1 MRRWLCVFILC
12 IACLGL
18 CLQASALTQINSQ
31 SSFATVSADGSCQ
44 VTVTATIHLDQ
55 PTDGLVFPVPR
66 DAASISLNGSW
77 VRIQT
82 QSEAKLVPLSGK
94 VAGDISFT
102 VSYTLPNLVS
112 TNEAGLLELRLPL
125 LSGFAHPISFLEF
138 SVTMPGPTNTQPAF
152 SSGYHQATIEEDLSF
167 VVDGAMISGR
177 SQKALK
183 DHETLVMILPV
194 SEEMFPQ
201 AVSLAPNLEVT
212 NIAAIVCA
220 VLTVLFWLLFLR
232 TLPPRIPE
240 QSIPPEG
247 YSAGQ
252 LPCLLF
258 LQGADLSMM
267 IFTWAQLGYLHIRH
281 AQHGRVQLYKQM
293 DMGNERSSF
302 ERRCF
307 SWLFAKRSVVDTSSQ
322 FYAQLCQKVAES
334 PAALQG
340 LPKRKPVFL
349 RIFRIL
355 ACLISVFCGVG
366 LATVLADGAA
376 LLWLLVILLGVLGGI
391 SGWMIQ
397 QWLPALFCYRKRSL
411 YRALILC
418 AVWLGL
424 GALAQQFQ
432 LVLWMVLSQLLASLL
447 SSFGASRTL
456 SGRQAMAQAFGLWRY
471 LFTSSRAKLLQMTH
485 NNPEYFYDLAPYAL
499 ALGVDRRFAKR
510 IGKEKLPECPYL
522 FTGRDISMDAVQ
534 WNNFFRQTV
543 QSMNARQAQLPMER
557 IKKIIRGFLP

>member
-267 IFTWAQLGYLHIRH
+267 IFTWAQLGYLVITVDDN
-281 AQHGRVQLYKQM
+281 GRVFLHKRM
-293 DMGNERSSF
+293 EMGNERSAYENKYF
-302 ERRCF
+302 KELFGRRRIVDGTSYRYAELCRRLGKKSPRLKDIYLASSGNPYLYRGLCALGGVF
-307 SWLFAKRSVVDTSSQ
+307 SG
-322 FYAQLCQKVAES
+322 VAIAGGFNPYS
-334 PAALQG
+334 
-340 LPKRKPVFL
+340 
-349 RIFRIL
+349 
-355 ACLISVFCGVG
+355 
-366 LATVLADGAA
+366 
-376 LLWLLVILLGVLGGI
+376 GVL
-391 SGWMIQ
+391 SV
-397 QWLPALFCYRKRSL
+397 L
-411 YRALILC
+411 
-418 AVWLGL
+418 L
-424 GALAQQFQ
+424 GALAGVLALLIQNGGRYMPLRQQAPVKLALVGGALW
-432 LVLWMVLSQLLASLL
+432 LVLGIWSGQWLMALVQIVFQLLAGLALAYGGKRTDLGQQAQNQISGLRKHMRTVSKQELQRLL
-447 SSFGASRTL
+447 KS
-456 SGRQAMAQAFGLWRY
+456 
-471 LFTSSRAKLLQMTH
+471 
-485 NNPEYFYDLAPYAL
+485 NPNYFYELAPYAL
-499 ALGVDRRFAKR
+499 ALGLDKTFARRFAR
-510 IGKEKLPECPYL
+510 LRMPECTYL
-522 FTGRDISMDAVQ
+522 LQPGRGQLTATEWAALLRTTVNRLDARSKRLFWERLTGR
-534 WNNFFRQTV
+534 R
-543 QSMNARQAQLPMER
+543 
-557 IKKIIRGFLP
+557 